1 MPNITRFMLC
11 LCPSNF
17 HRQAVDAQALRR
29 DQQVFA
35 PIDLGGLD
43 AATLLGVQ
51 RNLGRAVPGLQFKLA
66 GADEIGRV
74 KGRGRRWPRPQA

>member
-17 HRQAVDAQALRR
+17 HRQAVDTQALRR
-29 DQQVFA
+29 DQQVLA
-35 PIDLGGLD
+35 PVDLGGLD
-43 AATLLGVQ
+43 AAALFGGQ

-66 GADEIGRV
+66 GADQVGRG
-74 KGRGRRWPRPQA
+74 KGGGRRWPRPRA